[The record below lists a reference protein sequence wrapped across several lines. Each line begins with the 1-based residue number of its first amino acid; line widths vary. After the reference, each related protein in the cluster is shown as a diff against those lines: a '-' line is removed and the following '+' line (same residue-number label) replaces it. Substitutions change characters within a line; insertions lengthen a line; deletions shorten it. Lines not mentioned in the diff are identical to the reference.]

1 MSSDM
6 QIGKIAEY
14 QFVVD
19 ASKRNLLPSIPVHD
33 HRGYDLIVQGKTKL
47 HKIQVKST
55 RTVSTRAPNSKGEN
69 SYRIVVSKGSKN
81 KQSYQRTDLDFFA
94 IYLFDL
100 NQWFII
106 PFRAVTSK
114 NIRLY
119 PSKNDHKYSQYREAW
134 HLIK

>member
-1 MSSDM
+1 M

-14 QFVVD
+14 QFIID

-33 HRGYDLIVQGKTKL
+33 HRGYDLIVQGKTRL

-55 RTVSTRAPNSKGEN
+55 RTVSTRGPHKKGTPF
-69 SYRIVVSKGSKN
+69 YRIVASKGSTGKEAY
-81 KQSYQRTDLDFFA
+81 KKTDLDFFA
-94 IYLFDL
+94 VYIFEL

-106 PFRAVTSK
+106 PFHAVTSK

-119 PSKNDHKYSQYREAW
+119 PSKNDHKFSQYREAW
-134 HLIK
+134 HLLK